1 MSTTYNVIGFGEF
14 REHTLPWVLFNA
26 PNYFYLGAQRQVWSR
41 HEHLH
46 RQAERIDHLS
56 RHITIPGNEDGLY
69 QIHYLVPKS
78 RRVLRN
84 VQVLHRS
91 EEPRPDSVYG
101 PLTVDLISNVI
112 DLSYAA
118 YLDPYDYYYGP
129 RRILEVISDHYN
141 GPLLIDWPEEWPI
154 EWSEGYFPDDGIWAE
169 EWCQQFFSDDRN
181 FHESA
186 RIGSS
191 VHHKRR

>member
-26 PNYFYLGAQRQVWSR
+26 TNYFYRGIQNQLWSQHKHLK
-41 HEHLH
+41 HEV
-46 RQAERIDHLS
+46 ERLYLLS
-56 RHITIPGNEDGLY
+56 RHISIPGNENGLY
-69 QIHYLVPKS
+69 QVYYLVRRS
-78 RRVLRN
+78 RRVLRQ
-84 VQVLHRS
+84 VQVLRRS
-91 EEPRPDSVYG
+91 EKPTADLLYE
-101 PLTVDLISNVI
+101 PLTVDLISDVI

-129 RRILEVISDHYN
+129 RRILETISDYYN

-181 FHESA
+181 FDESA